1 MNPFLAE
8 PQTHKTKTPIQPMKL
23 KHLNVIA
30 SAALLLM
37 SGTASAHITYGSGAS
52 GRDFGTLVPNAAPVT
67 ISNQTVTGN
76 YGWADGTDADN
87 GDSHKVRYYRFNLA
101 APAYITV
108 SFSGST
114 NGGTRDGSIK
124 PGFSIFQ
131 GLAHVAP
138 LTNAP
143 GSADYDTSAIS
154 MAYRATLG
162 YTVEGCFS
170 ALKNWRIGGENQPG
184 PTFDFDAADGL
195 STFVYKGYAA
205 DGDSSLYGVVPG
217 VTGDGNADGT
227 VTKSFYL
234 PAGDYSIA
242 VGGVNYAGQSPTPD
256 ATVYGLVGTIS
267 ASAFTYTAGD
277 PAAGG
282 IGYQHQ
288 VTLGKN
294 SSGSFSGH
302 VGAWSWEDD
311 ALFASGEPPVGW
323 THTSNWAAVSVQ
335 NDTVLTITMER
346 DASVPWTSG
355 SAPVELNGLADT
367 ASMFPSFTLFRG
379 LDNDGEDNHTYNNR
393 GNVSWAE
400 DIQYVD
406 HVDNS
411 TATSITRTYF
421 LRAGD
426 YTLALGSNAP
436 ATNAN
441 RQGYKISFNTSGSGA
456 TDPVPNTYLP
466 PAYIG
471 TGGVGYAFTVV
482 AGADETGNFKSHVG
496 AWSWEDND
504 LFGNP
509 GQSPQPVGWT
519 HTSNW
524 VAVKLTQEVFF
535 SLTLERD
542 ATVPWPS
549 VQDPN
554 RLADTTSMFPSL
566 TLYRG
571 WDHDGSD
578 DHTYN
583 NRGNVAWAEDIRY
596 VDHVDNSTAETITR
610 TWRLPAGDYS
620 FALGSNASSNNA
632 LRQGYKATYSTRAAT
647 NILTTDPASGGI
659 GYAHVISVGR
669 GDSGSF
675 SNHVGAWSWEDND
688 LFGNPGQSAD
698 PVGWT
703 HTSRWAAVHVKDH
716 ITLNITMAR
725 DATVPDINGNNG
737 LADTSSMFPS
747 FTLWRGWDN
756 DVTPLDFRTRPDI
769 VAAWAN
775 YGGVPADLGDHHTY
789 NNRGNVDWAEDLSYI
804 DHCDNSTATT
814 ITRSYT
820 LAPGYYTFAL
830 GSNASAN
837 DTDSQGFSFSWTTGA
852 PAFVKPVI
860 TLQPRGAEILAT
872 KSTSLSVKAA
882 GPGLSYQWFFKG
894 QPLPNTNRDTLS
906 ITNADLDDAGAYS
919 VTVRNTAGW
928 AHSNPA
934 VIVVIARPLV
944 APFDIPNL
952 IVGQPY
958 QLQLAASNNPISF
971 AMKGLPKGLV
981 FNSKTGLIS
990 GRPTEIKAINNIEV
1004 IATNK
1009 AGPSAKVTDT
1019 FAVTG
1024 LLAGTSGSF
1033 TGPLGRSG
1041 GLNDLLGGAVKLDIS
1056 SFGSLS
1062 GTITLG
1068 KTAPYR
1074 IGAPLDTSAASPTA
1088 HFHIERKGLPELHI
1102 ELTLDIAAKT
1112 IFGEISDDNEVLP
1125 FVARQALSSV
1135 GNFSGDYTF
1144 ALPLSESDIGDPT
1157 IPQGHSIG
1165 AFKIAAAGA
1174 TTGVVVTADNNK
1186 ITFGAALE
1194 IDGKLTLFGP
1204 LYKGAGSVVGLLSI
1218 DSATS
1223 DLALSEVSWFKDVVA
1238 KDLVYGDGF
1247 GPLELGIIGRKY
1259 TTPALNAL
1267 ALGATAGASNARIT
1281 FAEGSAPNPVTR
1293 LNTGLKIEAAKV
1305 TAATPN
1311 PGKVALSIDKGKVGN
1326 FTPGI
1331 SGSFKGSFELTDSD
1345 TSVTPNKNL
1354 VRKSEFQGMIVDNG
1368 TEVKGYGF
1376 FILPKM
1382 PTASPKTTLAT
1393 SPRLSGSVLL
1403 EKVNLE

>member
-1 MNPFLAE
+1 
-8 PQTHKTKTPIQPMKL
+8 MKL

-37 SGTASAHITYGSGAS
+37 SGTASAHITYS

-114 NGGTRDGSIK
+114 NGNTRDGSIK

-131 GLAHVAP
+131 GLAHVP
-138 LTNAP
+138 PISNAP
-143 GSADYDTSAIS
+143 ANPPLSNAGSADYDTSAIS

-184 PTFDFDAADGL
+184 PIFDFDAPNGL

-205 DGDSSLYGVVPG
+205 DGDSSLFGVVPG
-217 VTGDGNADGT
+217 ITGDGNADGT
-227 VTKSFYL
+227 ITKSFYL

-346 DASVPWTSG
+346 DASVPWG
-355 SAPVELNGLADT
+355 AAPVELNGLADT

-379 LDNDGEDNHTYNNR
+379 LDNDGDDDHTYNNR
-393 GNVSWAE
+393 GNISWAE

-421 LRAGD
+421 LRAGA

-441 RQGYKISFNTSGSGA
+441 RQGYKISFSTNSSGA
-456 TDPVPNTYLP
+456 ADPVPNTYLP
-466 PAYIG
+466 PDYIG

-482 AGADETGNFKSHVG
+482 AGANETGSFKSHVG
-496 AWSWEDND
+496 AWSWEDNS

-509 GQSPQPVGWT
+509 GQGAQPVGWT

-549 VQDPN
+549 AQDPN

-571 WDHDGSD
+571 WDNDGSD

-596 VDHVDNSTAETITR
+596 VDHVDNSTSARITR

-620 FALGSNASSNNA
+620 FALGSNAASTNA
-632 LRQGYKATYSTRAAT
+632 LRQGYKATFNTKAAGGV
-647 NILTTDPASGGI
+647 IAGDPAGGGI

-669 GDSGSF
+669 GDSGTF
-675 SNHVGAWSWEDND
+675 SDGVGAWSWEDND
-688 LFGNPGQSAD
+688 LFDAGAGDA

-703 HTSRWAAVHVKDH
+703 HTSSWVAVHVKDH
-716 ITLNITMAR
+716 VMVNITMAR
-725 DATVPDINGNNG
+725 DANVPWVSAPVELNGK
-737 LADTSSMFPS
+737 ADTASMFPS

-756 DVTPLDFRTRPDI
+756 DDTPDAFKTRADI
-769 VAAWAN
+769 VAAWGP

-789 NNRGNVDWAEDLSYI
+789 NNRGNVDWAEDLTYL
-804 DHCDNSTATT
+804 DHYNNSTAET

-820 LAPGYYTFAL
+820 LAPGYYTFVL
-830 GSNASAN
+830 GSNASSNN
-837 DTDSQGFSFSWTTGA
+837 DNLQGFSFSWTTST
-852 PAFVKPVI
+852 PALIGPMI
-860 TLQPRGAEILAT
+860 TQQPKGAEVLVGKSAT
-872 KSTSLSVKAA
+872 FSVKAT
-882 GPGLSYQWFFKG
+882 GPSLGYQWFFKG
-894 QPLPNTNRDTLS
+894 SPINGATSPAYTVA
-906 ITNADLDDAGAYS
+906 NATVDHAGAYTC
-919 VTVRNTAGW
+919 TVRNTAGW
-928 AHSNPA
+928 VTSQAAVLA
-934 VIVVIARPLV
+934 VIAKPVV
-944 APFDIPNL
+944 APFDIPDL
-952 IVGQPY
+952 IVGQPFQH
-958 QLQLAASNNPISF
+958 QLIATNNPTAF
-971 AMKGLPKGLV
+971 AVKGLPKGLV
-981 FNSKTGLIS
+981 FNPKTGLIS
-990 GRPTEIKAINNIEV
+990 GRPTEIKAVNTVEV
-1004 IATNK
+1004 IASNK
-1009 AGPSAKVTDT
+1009 AGASAKVTDT
-1019 FAVTG
+1019 FAVNG
-1024 LLAGTSGSF
+1024 LLIGLSSSYTA
-1033 TGPLGRSG
+1033 PLGRSVA
-1041 GLNDLLGGAVKLDIS
+1041 LNNLLGGCVKLQVT
-1056 SFGSLS
+1056 SL
-1062 GTITLG
+1062 GTLTGTLVLG
-1068 KTAPYR
+1068 NAAPLR
-1074 IGAPLDTSAASPTA
+1074 IAAPLDTSAASPTA
-1088 HFHIERKGLPELHI
+1088 HFHIERVGLPELHI
-1102 ELTLDIAAKT
+1102 ELTLDASSKT
-1112 IFGEISDDNEVLP
+1112 IIGFVEDGTETLP
-1125 FVARQALSSV
+1125 FIAVQPQATL
-1135 GNFSGDYTF
+1135 GTYPGDYTL
-1144 ALPLSESDIGDPT
+1144 ALKLQTADVGQQT
-1157 IPQGHSIG
+1157 APQGHSVGGIKLG
-1165 AFKIAAAGA
+1165 TTGAAAG
-1174 TTGVVVTADNNK
+1174 VLLLADNTK
-1186 ITFGAALE
+1186 VTFSGVLE
-1194 IDGKLTLFGP
+1194 QGGGITLFSP
-1204 LYKGAGSVVGLLSI
+1204 LYKGVGSVLGLLKI
-1218 DSATS
+1218 DATS
-1223 DLALSEVSWFKDVVA
+1223 GDVSTSEVSWFKGAVA

-1247 GPLELGIIGRKY
+1247 GPLELSAIGRKY
-1259 TTPALNAL
+1259 VTPAAAVLP
-1267 ALGATAGASNARIT
+1267 LGATAGAGNASIA
-1281 FAEGSAPNPVTR
+1281 FAQGGAPDPAAR
-1293 LNTGLKIEAAKV
+1293 LNTDTVQIEAAKV
-1305 TAATPN
+1305 TVAAPN

-1326 FTPGI
+1326 FVPGT

-1354 VRKSEFQGMIVDNG
+1354 VRKAEFQGMIVDDG
-1368 TEVKGYGF
+1368 TESKGYGF
-1376 FILPKM
+1376 FLLSKM

-1393 SPRLSGSVLL
+1393 SPKLSGSVELQAD
-1403 EKVNLE
+1403 

>member
-1 MNPFLAE
+1 
-8 PQTHKTKTPIQPMKL
+8 MKH

-37 SGTASAHITYGSGAS
+37 SGTASAHISYS
-52 GRDFGTLVPNAAPVT
+52 GRDFGTIVPNAAPVT
-67 ISNQTVTGN
+67 ISNQTTTGN
-76 YGWADGTDADN
+76 YGWADATDADN

-101 APAYITV
+101 APAYVTV

-114 NGGTRDGSIK
+114 NGGTRNGTIK

-138 LTNAP
+138 LTTAP
-143 GSADYDTSAIS
+143 GSPDYDTSAIS
-154 MAYRATLG
+154 MAYRASLG

-170 ALKNWRIGGENQPG
+170 ALKNWRIGGDNQTG

-205 DGDSSLYGVVPG
+205 DGDSSLFGTIPG
-217 VTGDGNADGT
+217 VTGDGNADGM
-227 VTKSFYL
+227 VTKSFFL
-234 PAGDYSIA
+234 PAGDYTIT
-242 VGGVNYAGQSPTPD
+242 VGGVNYGGQLPTPD
-256 ATVYGLVGTIS
+256 ATVYGLFGTIS
-267 ASAFTYTAGD
+267 ASAFTYVAGD
-277 PAAGG
+277 PVAGG

-288 VTLGKN
+288 VTLGNN
-294 SSGSFSGH
+294 SSGSFSSH
-302 VGAWSWEDD
+302 VGAWSWEDNS
-311 ALFASGEPPVGW
+311 LFGGVGQSTAPVGW

-335 NDTVLTITMER
+335 SDTVVTITMER
-346 DASVPWTSG
+346 DASVPWG
-355 SAPVELNGLADT
+355 AAPVELNGLADT

-379 LDNDGEDNHTYNNR
+379 LDNDGDDFHTYNNR
-393 GNVSWAE
+393 GNVDWAE
-400 DIQYVD
+400 DIQYLD

-411 TATSITRTYF
+411 TATSITRTFF

-436 ATNAN
+436 ATNTN
-441 RQGYKISFNTSGSGA
+441 RQGYKISFSTSGSGQA
-456 TDPVPNTYLP
+456 DPVLP
-466 PAYIG
+466 A
-471 TGGVGYAFTVV
+471 GGIGYAFTVV
-482 AGADETGNFKSHVG
+482 AGAGDAGSFKSHVG
-496 AWSWEDND
+496 AWSWEDNS

-549 VQDPN
+549 VSEPN
-554 RLADTTSMFPSL
+554 RLADTSSMFPSL

-571 WDHDGSD
+571 WDNDGGD
-578 DHTYN
+578 FHTYN

-610 TWRLPAGDYS
+610 TWRLPAGDYT
-620 FALGSNASSNNA
+620 FALGSNADTNNTN
-632 LRQGYKATYSTRAAT
+632 RQGYKATYSTRAAS
-647 NILTTDPASGGI
+647 NILTADPASGGI
-659 GYAHVISVGR
+659 GYSHVISVGR

-716 ITLNITMAR
+716 ITLNIAMAR
-725 DATVPDINGNNG
+725 DATVPDIASTSGF
-737 LADTSSMFPS
+737 ADTTSMFPS

-756 DVTPLDFRTRPDI
+756 DVAPLAFRTRPDI
-769 VAAWAN
+769 VAAWQA

-804 DHCDNSTATT
+804 DHYDNSTATT

-860 TLQPRGAEILAT
+860 TQQPKGAEILAT
-872 KSTSLSVKAA
+872 KNTSLSVKAT
-882 GPGLSYQWFFKG
+882 GPGLNYQWFFKG
-894 QPLPNTNRDTLS
+894 QPLPNTNHDTLP
-906 ITNADLDDAGAYS
+906 ITNADLTKAGAY
-919 VTVRNTAGW
+919 TCQARNSAGW
-928 AHSNPA
+928 VTSNPA
-934 VIVVIARPLV
+934 VLLVIAKPIV

-958 QLQLAASNNPISF
+958 ELQLTASNNPTVF
-971 AMKGLPKGLV
+971 AVKGLPKGLA
-981 FNSKTGLIS
+981 FNPKTGFIM
-990 GRPTEIKAINNIEV
+990 GRPTEIKAVNNVEV
-1004 IATNK
+1004 AATNK
-1009 AGPSAKVTDT
+1009 AGTSDKVTDT

-1041 GLNDLLGGAVKLDIS
+1041 GLNDLLGGAVKLEVTS
-1056 SFGSLS
+1056 LGALS

-1068 KTAPYR
+1068 KNTPYR
-1074 IGAPLDTSAASPTA
+1074 IAAALDTSEDSPSA
-1088 HFHIERKGLPELHI
+1088 HFHIERTGLPELHI
-1102 ELTLDIAAKT
+1102 ELMVDVAAKT
-1112 IFGEISDDNEVLP
+1112 IFGEVTDEIEVLP
-1125 FVARQALSSV
+1125 FVARQALTPA
-1135 GNFSGDYTF
+1135 GTYPGDYTF
-1144 ALPLSESDIGDPT
+1144 ALPLDALDVGDQT
-1157 IPQGHSIG
+1157 VPQGHSVG

-1186 ITFGAALE
+1186 ITFGGALE
-1194 IDGKLTLFGP
+1194 IDGKLTLFGL
-1204 LYKGAGSVVGLLSI
+1204 LYRGAGSVLGLLSI

-1223 DLALSEVSWFKDVVA
+1223 DLALSEVSWFRDVFA

-1247 GPLELGIIGRKY
+1247 GPLELTTVGRKY
-1259 TTPALNAL
+1259 TTPALTSL
-1267 ALGATAGASNARIT
+1267 ALGADSGAGNARISFT
-1281 FAEGSAPNPVTR
+1281 EGGAPSPATR
-1293 LNTGLKIEAAKV
+1293 LNTDKLQIELTKV
-1305 TAATPN
+1305 TVATPN
-1311 PGKVALSIDKGKVGN
+1311 PGKVALSIDKGKPGL
-1326 FTPGI
+1326 FTPGT

-1376 FILPKM
+1376 FLLSKM
-1382 PTASPKTTLAT
+1382 PTVSPKTTLAT

-1403 EKVNLE
+1403 EKVTVVAP

>member
-1 MNPFLAE
+1 
-8 PQTHKTKTPIQPMKL
+8 MKL

-37 SGTASAHITYGSGAS
+37 SGTASAHITYS

-101 APAYITV
+101 APAYVTV

-114 NGGTRDGSIK
+114 NGGTRNGTIK

-143 GSADYDTSAIS
+143 GSPDYDTSPIS
-154 MAYRATLG
+154 MAYRASLG
-162 YTVEGCFS
+162 YTVEGCYS
-170 ALKNWRIGGENQPG
+170 ALKNWRIGGDNQTG
-184 PTFDFDAADGL
+184 PPTGPEFNFDAADGL

-205 DGDSSLYGVVPG
+205 DGDSSLFGTIPG

-227 VTKSFYL
+227 VTKSFFL
-234 PAGDYSIA
+234 PAGDYTIT
-242 VGGVNYAGQSPTPD
+242 VGGVNYGGQLPTPD

-267 ASAFTYTAGD
+267 ASAFTYVAGD
-277 PAAGG
+277 PVAGG
-282 IGYQHQ
+282 IGYGHQ

-294 SSGSFSGH
+294 SSGSFSSH

-311 ALFASGEPPVGW
+311 TLFESGDPTVGW

-335 NDTVLTITMER
+335 SDTVLTITMER
-346 DASVPWTSG
+346 DASVPWAA
-355 SAPVELNGLADT
+355 APPELNGLADT

-379 LDNDGEDNHTYNNR
+379 LDNDGDDFHTYNNR
-393 GNVSWAE
+393 GNVDWAE

-406 HVDNS
+406 HLDNS
-411 TATSITRTYF
+411 TATSVTRTYF
-421 LRAGD
+421 LRAGA

-436 ATNAN
+436 STTLDPITGEPVVTAN
-441 RQGYKISFNTSGSGA
+441 RQGYKISFSTNSSGA
-456 TDPVPNTYLP
+456 ADPVPNTYLP
-466 PAYIG
+466 PDYIG

-482 AGADETGNFKSHVG
+482 AGADETGSFKSHVG
-496 AWSWEDND
+496 AWSWEDNA

-509 GQSPQPVGWT
+509 GQGAQPVGWT

-524 VAVKLTQEVFF
+524 VAVKLTEEVFF

-549 VQDPN
+549 VDNPN
-554 RLADTTSMFPSL
+554 RLADTSSMFPSL

-571 WDHDGSD
+571 WDNDGSD

-583 NRGNVAWAEDIRY
+583 NRGNVSWADDIRY

-620 FALGSNASSNNA
+620 FALGSNAPADNIA
-632 LRQGYKATYSTRAAT
+632 RQGYKATFSTRAVSS
-647 NILTTDPASGGI
+647 ILTADPASGGI
-659 GYAHVISVGR
+659 EYSHLITVGR

-675 SNHVGAWSWEDND
+675 SNHVGAWSWEDNS
-688 LFGNPGQSAD
+688 LFGNPGQGTS

-716 ITLNITMAR
+716 LTLNITMAR
-725 DATVPDINGNNG
+725 DEAVPDINGTNG

-756 DVTPLDFRTRPDI
+756 DGTDS
-769 VAAWAN
+769 
-775 YGGVPADLGDHHTY
+775 HTY
-789 NNRGNVDWAEDLSYI
+789 NNRGNVEWAEDLTYI

-830 GSNASAN
+830 GSNAAA
-837 DTDSQGFSFSWTTGA
+837 TDADRQGFSFAWTTGA
-852 PAFVKPVI
+852 PAFVRPVI
-860 TLQPRGAEILAT
+860 TQQPKGAEILAT
-872 KSTSLSVKAA
+872 KSTSLSVKAT

-894 QPLPNTNRDTLS
+894 QPLPNTNRNTLP

-919 VTVRNTAGW
+919 VTVRNSAGW

-934 VIVVIARPLV
+934 VVVVIAKPVV

-958 QLQLAASNNPISF
+958 QLQLVASNNPATF
-971 AMKGLPKGLV
+971 AVKGLPKGLG
-981 FNSKTGLIS
+981 FNPKTGLIS
-990 GRPTEIKAINNIEV
+990 GRPTEIKTVNNVEV

-1024 LLAGTSGSF
+1024 LLAGTGGSF

-1041 GLNDLLGGAVKLDIS
+1041 GLNDLLGGAVKLEVS
-1056 SFGSLS
+1056 SLGALS

-1068 KTAPYR
+1068 KNAPYR
-1074 IGAPLDTSAASPTA
+1074 IAAPLDTSRASPTA

-1102 ELTLDIAAKT
+1102 ELTVDIAAKT
-1112 IFGEISDDNEVLP
+1112 IFGEISDEIEVLP
-1125 FVARQALSSV
+1125 FIARQALSPV
-1135 GNFSGDYTF
+1135 GNYSGDYTF
-1144 ALPLSESDIGDPT
+1144 ALPLGAADVGDQT
-1157 IPQGHSIG
+1157 IPQGHSVG
-1165 AFKIAAAGA
+1165 AFKIATAGA
-1174 TTGVVVTADNNK
+1174 ATGVVVTADNNK
-1186 ITFGAALE
+1186 ITFGGALE
-1194 IDGKLTLFGP
+1194 IDGKLTLFGL
-1204 LYKGAGSVVGLLSI
+1204 LYKGAGSVLGLLSI
-1218 DSATS
+1218 DSTS
-1223 DLALSEVSWFKDVVA
+1223 GDLALSEVSWFKDVVA

-1247 GPLELGIIGRKY
+1247 GPLELTTVGRKY
-1259 TTPALNAL
+1259 TTPALTAL
-1267 ALGATAGASNARIT
+1267 ALGADAGPGNAKIT
-1281 FAEGSAPNPVTR
+1281 FAEGGAPNPATR
-1293 LNTGLKIEAAKV
+1293 LDTSNLQIALTKV
-1305 TAATPN
+1305 TVATPN
-1311 PGKVALSIDKGKVGN
+1311 PGKVALSIDKGRPGN
-1326 FTPGI
+1326 FTPGT
-1331 SGSFKGSFELTDSD
+1331 SGSFKGSFELTDVSNLAI
-1345 TSVTPNKNL
+1345 VPNPPV
-1354 VRKSEFQGMIVDNG
+1354 VRKAEFQGMIVDNG

-1376 FILPKM
+1376 FLLPKM

>member
-1 MNPFLAE
+1 
-8 PQTHKTKTPIQPMKL
+8 MKL
-23 KHLNVIA
+23 RHLNVIA

-37 SGTASAHITYGSGAS
+37 SSTASAHISYS

-76 YGWADGTDADN
+76 YGWADATDADN

-101 APAYITV
+101 APAYVTV

-114 NGGTRDGSIK
+114 NGGTRNGTIK

-138 LTNAP
+138 LTTAP
-143 GSADYDTSAIS
+143 GSPDYDTSAIS
-154 MAYRATLG
+154 MAYRASLG

-170 ALKNWRIGGENQPG
+170 ALKNWRIGGDNQTG

-205 DGDSSLYGVVPG
+205 DGDSSLFGTIPG

-227 VTKSFYL
+227 VTKSFFL
-234 PAGDYSIA
+234 PAGDFTIT
-242 VGGVNYAGQSPTPD
+242 VGGVNYGGQLPTPD

-267 ASAFTYTAGD
+267 ASAFTYVAGD
-277 PAAGG
+277 PVAGG

-288 VTLGKN
+288 VTLGNN
-294 SSGSFSGH
+294 SSGSFSSH
-302 VGAWSWEDD
+302 VGAWSWEDND
-311 ALFASGEPPVGW
+311 LFGGPGQGTDPVGW

-335 NDTVLTITMER
+335 NDTVVTITMER
-346 DASVPWTSG
+346 DASVPWG
-355 SAPVELNGLADT
+355 DAPVELNGLADT

-379 LDNDGEDNHTYNNR
+379 LDNDGEDDHTYNNR

-406 HVDNS
+406 HLDNS

-436 ATNAN
+436 ATNTN
-441 RQGYKISFNTSGSGA
+441 RQGYKISFSTSGSGKA
-456 TDPVPNTYLP
+456 DPVLP
-466 PAYIG
+466 A
-471 TGGVGYAFTVV
+471 GGIGYAFTVV
-482 AGADETGNFKSHVG
+482 AGAGDTGSFKSHVG
-496 AWSWEDND
+496 AWSWEDNS

-542 ATVPWPS
+542 ANVPWPS
-549 VQDPN
+549 VAEPN

-571 WDHDGSD
+571 WDNDGGD
-578 DHTYN
+578 HHTYN
-583 NRGNVAWAEDIRY
+583 NRGNLAWAEDIRY

-620 FALGSNASSNNA
+620 FALGSNAASNNTA
-632 LRQGYKATYSTRAAT
+632 RQGYKATYSTRAAS
-647 NILTTDPASGGI
+647 NILATDPADGGI

-675 SNHVGAWSWEDND
+675 SNHVGAWSWEDNS
-688 LFGNPGQSAD
+688 LFGNEGQGTD

-725 DATVPDINGNNG
+725 DATVPDINGANG

-756 DVTPLDFRTRPDI
+756 DVAPLAFRTRQDI
-769 VAAWAN
+769 VDAWQP

-830 GSNASAN
+830 GSNAPAT

-860 TLQPRGAEILAT
+860 TQQPKGAEILAT
-872 KSTSLSVKAA
+872 KSTSLSVKAT

-894 QPLPNTNRDTLS
+894 QPLPNSNVATLN
-906 ITNADLDDAGAYS
+906 ITNADLDDAGTYS

-934 VIVVIARPLV
+934 VLVVIAKPIV

-958 QLQLAASNNPISF
+958 QLQLVASNNPTAF
-971 AMKGLPKGLV
+971 AVKGLPKGLA
-981 FNSKTGLIS
+981 FNPKTGLII
-990 GRPTEIKAINNIEV
+990 GRPTEIKPNFSIEV

-1024 LLAGTSGSF
+1024 LLAGTNGSF
-1033 TGPLGRSG
+1033 SGPLGRSG
-1041 GLNDLLGGAVKLDIS
+1041 GLNDLLGGAVKLDVS
-1056 SFGSLS
+1056 SLGTLS
-1062 GTITLG
+1062 GNITLG
-1068 KTAPYR
+1068 KATPYR
-1074 IGAPLDTSAASPTA
+1074 VAAPLDTSAASPTA
-1088 HFHIERKGLPELHI
+1088 HFHIERAGLPELHI

-1112 IFGEISDDNEVLP
+1112 IFGEISDESEVLP
-1125 FVARQALSSV
+1125 FIARQALSPV
-1135 GNFSGDYTF
+1135 GTYPGDYTF
-1144 ALPLSESDIGDPT
+1144 ALPLSASDVGDQT

-1186 ITFGAALE
+1186 FTFGGALE
-1194 IDGKLTLFGP
+1194 IDGKLTLFGL
-1204 LYKGAGSVVGLLSI
+1204 LYRGAGSVVGLISI

-1247 GPLELGIIGRKY
+1247 GPLELTTIGRKY
-1259 TTPALNAL
+1259 TTPALTAL
-1267 ALGATAGASNARIT
+1267 ALGATAGPGNAKIT
-1281 FAEGSAPNPVTR
+1281 FTEGGAPSPATR
-1293 LNTGLKIEAAKV
+1293 LDTSTLQIALSKV
-1305 TAATPN
+1305 TVAAPN
-1311 PGKVALSIDKGKVGN
+1311 PGKVALSIDKGKPGL
-1326 FTPGI
+1326 FTPGT

-1376 FILPKM
+1376 FLLPKM